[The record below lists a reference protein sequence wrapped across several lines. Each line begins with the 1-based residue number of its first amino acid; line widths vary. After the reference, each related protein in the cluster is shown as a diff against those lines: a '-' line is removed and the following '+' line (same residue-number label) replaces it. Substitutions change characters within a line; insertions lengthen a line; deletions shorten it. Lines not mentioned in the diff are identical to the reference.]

1 MVDLK
6 KAMLVAALASVG
18 VAPCAIAQQTNG
30 NAATPPSTALPGAGS
45 VSDATVKKAG
55 AALRKVTEIQQDF
68 TQRLQTA
75 DTPDKKQ
82 QLSEQA
88 ETTAIQAIGDQG
100 LTVDQYKQVLTLAQT
115 DPNLKQRLISA

>member
-1 MVDLK
+1 
-6 KAMLVAALASVG
+6 
-18 VAPCAIAQQTNG
+18 IAQQTNG
-30 NAATPPSTALPGAGS
+30 NTTTTTPGAALPGASS

-100 LTVDQYKQVLTLAQT
+100 LTGDQDKQVLTLAQS
-115 DPNLKQRLISA
+115 DPNLKQRLISAAKSAK